1 MALRPA
7 PPGTD
12 AATCDSRPMTTPLPD
27 VMRAIVAPAPGE
39 PELLELREVPRP
51 SPGPGE
57 VLVRVA
63 AAGVNPVDA
72 KTRSGAGASRFL
84 GDDGFPWIPGWDLAG
99 TVVEAGF
106 GVARFGVGDRVF
118 GTVGF
123 PRPAGAYAEYAVA
136 HVSQLSRS
144 PRSLDDVHAAALAMG
159 GLTAWQAL
167 VDAGGLETNQRVL
180 ITAAAGG
187 VGHLAVQ
194 IAADLGAHVIAVASP
209 ENEGFV
215 RGLGAHEVVD
225 RTADGTGDARGEAGG
240 TGRTGWAAGIEPV
253 DLVLDCFGGPARSPA
268 LSTVRSGGTIVT
280 LPTAGDRE
288 PAPEGVADPTV
299 FVAPDG
305 LELQL
310 LTGSVE
316 RGALRPHVSETV
328 PLADAARA
336 HELIAS
342 GGTRGK
348 IVLTID

>member
-1 MALRPA
+1 MSALPE
-7 PPGTD
+7 T
-12 AATCDSRPMTTPLPD
+12 
-27 VMRAIVAPAPGE
+27 MRAIVAPAPGG
-39 PELLELREVPRP
+39 PETLELREVPRP

-57 VLVRVA
+57 VLIRVA

-72 KTRSGAGASRFL
+72 KTRSGAGATRFL
-84 GDDGFPWIPGWDLAG
+84 GDDAFPWIPGWDLAG

-106 GVARFGVGDRVF
+106 GVARFAVGDRVF

-123 PRPAGAYAEYAVA
+123 PHAAGAYAEYAVA

-194 IAADLGAHVIAVASP
+194 IAADLGAVVVAVASP
-209 ENEGFV
+209 DNVDFV
-215 RGLGAHEVVD
+215 RGLGAYEIVD
-225 RTADGTGDARGEAGG
+225 RTRED
-240 TGRTGWAAGIEPV
+240 WAAGIEPV

-268 LSTVRSGGTIVT
+268 LPTVKPGGTIVT

-288 PAPEGVADPTV
+288 AAPDGVSDPTV

-316 RGALRPHVSETV
+316 RGALKPHVSATL

-336 HELIAS
+336 HELIAAS
-342 GGTRGK
+342 GTVGK

>member
-1 MALRPA
+1 M
-7 PPGTD
+7 
-12 AATCDSRPMTTPLPD
+12 SELPD
-27 VMRAIVAPAPGE
+27 VMRAIVAPEPGAPE
-39 PELLELREVPRP
+39 VLELREVPRP

-57 VLVRVA
+57 VLIRVA

-72 KTRSGAGASRFL
+72 KTRSGAGAARFL
-84 GDDGFPWIPGWDLAG
+84 TAEDWPWIPGWDLAG
-99 TVVEAGF
+99 TVAEAGF

-123 PRPAGAYAEYAVA
+123 PHAAGACAEYAVA

-167 VDAGGLETNQRVL
+167 VNAGGLETNQRVL

-209 ENEGFV
+209 DNVDFV
-215 RGLGAHEVVD
+215 RGLGAHEIVD
-225 RTADGTGDARGEAGG
+225 RTRPD
-240 TGRTGWAAGIEPV
+240 WAAGVEPV
-253 DLVLDCFGGPARSPA
+253 DLALDCFGGPAREPA
-268 LSTVRSGGTIVT
+268 ASTVRPGGTLVT
-280 LPTAGDRE
+280 LPTGDRS
-288 PAPEGVADPTV
+288 PAPAGIEDPVV

-316 RGALRPHVSETV
+316 RGALRPHVSETL

-348 IVLTID
+348 IVLTLD

>member
-1 MALRPA
+1 MSE
-7 PPGTD
+7 PPET
-12 AATCDSRPMTTPLPD
+12 
-27 VMRAIVAPAPGE
+27 MRAIVAGAPGGVDV
-39 PELLELREVPRP
+39 LELRRLPVP

-72 KTRSGAGASRFL
+72 KTRAGGGATRFL
-84 GDDGFPWIPGWDLAG
+84 GPDAFPWVPGWDLAG
-99 TVVEAGF
+99 TVVAAGF

-123 PRPAGAYAEYAVA
+123 PRAAGAYAEYAVA

-144 PRSLDDVHAAALAMG
+144 PRSLDDAGAAALAMG

-194 IAADLGAHVIAVASP
+194 MAADLGAHTIALASP
-209 ENEGFV
+209 ENVDFV
-215 RGLGAHEVVD
+215 RGLGAYEVLD
-225 RTADGTGDARGEAGG
+225 RSDPD
-240 TGRTGWAAGIEPV
+240 WAAGVEPV
-253 DLVLDCFGGPARSPA
+253 DLVLDGHGGPARGPA
-268 LSTVRSGGTIVT
+268 LRTLRPGGTIVT
-280 LPTAGDRE
+280 LPTSGDRE
-288 PAPEGVADPTV
+288 PAPEGVLDPTV

-316 RGALRPHVSETV
+316 RGALRPHVSETL
-328 PLADAARA
+328 PLEDAARA
-336 HELIAS
+336 HELIES
-342 GGTRGK
+342 GATRGK
-348 IVLTID
+348 IVLTVG

>member
-1 MALRPA
+1 MS
-7 PPGTD
+7 D
-12 AATCDSRPMTTPLPD
+12 LPD
-27 VMRAIVAPAPGE
+27 VMRAIVAPAPGG
-39 PELLELREVPRP
+39 PETLELRERPVP
-51 SPGPGE
+51 SPGPGQ
-57 VLVRVA
+57 VLIRVA

-72 KTRSGAGASRFL
+72 KTRSGAGAARFL

-99 TVVEAGF
+99 TVVQAGF
-106 GVARFGVGDRVF
+106 GVARFAVGDRVF

-123 PRPAGAYAEYAVA
+123 PHAAGAYAQYAVA

-167 VDAGGLETNQRVL
+167 VDAGGLETNRRVL

-187 VGHLAVQ
+187 VGHLATQ

-209 ENEGFV
+209 DNVDFV
-215 RGLGAHEVVD
+215 RGLGATEIVD
-225 RTADGTGDARGEAGG
+225 RSRAD
-240 TGRTGWAAGIEPV
+240 WAAGIDPV

-268 LSTVRSGGTIVT
+268 LSTLRPGGTIVT

-288 PAPEGVADPTV
+288 SAPEGVADPTV

-316 RGALRPHVSETV
+316 RGALRPHVSRTL
-328 PLADAARA
+328 PLEDAARA
-336 HELIAS
+336 HELIAT

-348 IVLTID
+348 LVLRVD

>member
-1 MALRPA
+1 M
-7 PPGTD
+7 
-12 AATCDSRPMTTPLPD
+12 SELPET
-27 VMRAIVAPAPGE
+27 MRAIVAPALGGPGT
-39 PELLELREVPRP
+39 LELREVPRP

-57 VLVRVA
+57 VLIRVA

-72 KTRSGAGASRFL
+72 KTRSGAGATRFL

-123 PRPAGAYAEYAVA
+123 PHAAGAYAEYATA

-194 IAADLGAHVIAVASP
+194 IASDLGAVVIAVASP
-209 ENEGFV
+209 DNVDLV

-225 RTADGTGDARGEAGG
+225 RSRED
-240 TGRTGWAAGIEPV
+240 WAAGVEPV
-253 DLVLDCFGGPARSPA
+253 DLALDCFGGPARSPA
-268 LSTVRSGGTIVT
+268 MSTVRPGGTIVT
-280 LPTAGDRE
+280 LPTAGVRE

-316 RGALRPHVSETV
+316 RGALRPHVSTTL

-342 GGTRGK
+342 GATVGK
-348 IVLTID
+348 IVLTVD

>member
-1 MALRPA
+1 M
-7 PPGTD
+7 
-12 AATCDSRPMTTPLPD
+12 SELPD
-27 VMRAIVAPAPGE
+27 VMRAIVAAEPGG
-39 PELLELREVPRP
+39 PEVLELREVPRP

-57 VLVRVA
+57 VLIRVA

-72 KTRSGAGASRFL
+72 KTRSGAGATRFL

-123 PRPAGAYAEYAVA
+123 PYAAGAYAEYATA

-180 ITAAAGG
+180 VTAAAGG

-194 IAADLGAHVIAVASP
+194 IAADLGAVVVAVASP
-209 ENEGFV
+209 DNVDFV
-215 RGLGAHEVVD
+215 RTLGASEIVD
-225 RTADGTGDARGEAGG
+225 RTQPD
-240 TGRTGWAAGIEPV
+240 WAAGIEPV
-253 DLVLDCFGGPARSPA
+253 DLALDAFGGPAREPA
-268 LSTVRSGGTIVT
+268 ASTVKPGGTIVT
-280 LPTAGDRE
+280 LPTANRP
-288 PAPEGVADPTV
+288 PAPDGVHDPLV

-316 RGALRPHVSETV
+316 RGALKPHVSETL

-336 HELIAS
+336 HELIAA

>member
-1 MALRPA
+1 MS
-7 PPGTD
+7 D
-12 AATCDSRPMTTPLPD
+12 LPD
-27 VMRAIVAPAPGE
+27 TMRAIVAPAPGG
-39 PELLELREVPRP
+39 PETLEERELPRP
-51 SPGPGE
+51 APGPGE

-72 KTRSGAGASRFL
+72 KTRSGAGAARFL
-84 GDDGFPWIPGWDLAG
+84 ADDDWPWIPGWDLAG
-99 TVVEAGF
+99 TVVEVGF

-123 PRPAGAYAEYAVA
+123 PHAAGAYAEFAVA

-209 ENEGFV
+209 DNVDFV
-215 RGLGAHEVVD
+215 RGLGAYEILD
-225 RTADGTGDARGEAGG
+225 RTRED
-240 TGRTGWAAGIEPV
+240 WAAGVEPV
-253 DLVLDCFGGPARSPA
+253 DLVLDCHGGPTRPPA
-268 LSTVRSGGTIVT
+268 MSTVRPGGTIVT
-280 LPTAGDRE
+280 LPTGGERE
-288 PAPEGVADPTV
+288 AAPDGVRDPTV

-316 RGALRPHVSETV
+316 RGALKPHVSETL
-328 PLADAARA
+328 PLADASRA

-342 GGTRGK
+342 GATQGK
-348 IVLTID
+348 IVLTVD

>member
-1 MALRPA
+1 M
-7 PPGTD
+7 TD
-12 AATCDSRPMTTPLPD
+12 PLPD
-27 VMRAIVAPAPGE
+27 VMRAIVAPAPGD
-39 PELLELREVPRP
+39 PELLELRELPRP

-72 KTRSGAGASRFL
+72 KTRAGAGAARFL
-84 GDDGFPWIPGWDLAG
+84 GDDGFPWVPGWDLAG
-99 TVVEAGF
+99 VVVEAGF
-106 GVARFGVGDRVF
+106 GVARFAVGDRVF

-167 VDAGGLETNQRVL
+167 VDAGGLQTNQRVL

-194 IAADLGAHVIAVASP
+194 IAADLGAHVTAVASP
-209 ENEGFV
+209 DNDDFV

-225 RTADGTGDARGEAGG
+225 RTRED
-240 TGRTGWAAGIEPV
+240 WAAGIAPV
-253 DLVLDCFGGPARSPA
+253 DLALDGFGGPARSPA
-268 LSTVRSGGTIVT
+268 LSTVRPGGTIVT
-280 LPTAGDRE
+280 LPTGGDRE
-288 PAPEGVADPTV
+288 AAPEGVADPTV

-316 RGALRPHVSETV
+316 RGALRPHVSETL

-348 IVLTID
+348 LVLTIA

>member
-1 MALRPA
+1 MPE
-7 PPGTD
+7 
-12 AATCDSRPMTTPLPD
+12 LPET
-27 VMRAIVAPAPGE
+27 MRAIVAPSPGG
-39 PELLELREVPRP
+39 PETLELREVPRP

-57 VLVRVA
+57 VLIRVA

-72 KTRSGAGASRFL
+72 KTRSGGGASRFL

-106 GVARFGVGDRVF
+106 GVARFGVDDRVF

-123 PRPAGAYAEYAVA
+123 PHAAGAYAEYAVA

-194 IAADLGAHVIAVASP
+194 IAADLGAHVIAVASRD
-209 ENEGFV
+209 NVDFV
-215 RGLGAHEVVD
+215 RGLGAYEILD
-225 RTADGTGDARGEAGG
+225 RTRPD
-240 TGRTGWAAGIEPV
+240 WAADVEPV

-268 LSTVRSGGTIVT
+268 LSTVRAGGTIVT

-288 PAPEGVADPTV
+288 AAPEGVHDPTV

-316 RGALRPHVSETV
+316 RGALKPHVSETL

-348 IVLTID
+348 IVLTIG

>member
-1 MALRPA
+1 MP
-7 PPGTD
+7 D
-12 AATCDSRPMTTPLPD
+12 LPD
-27 VMRAIVAPAPGE
+27 TMRAIVAVAPGD
-39 PELLELREVPRP
+39 PDVLELRDVPRP
-51 SPGPGE
+51 SPGPGQ
-57 VLVRVA
+57 VLIRVA

-72 KTRSGAGASRFL
+72 KTRSGAGSARFV
-84 GDDGFPWIPGWDLAG
+84 GDDGWPWIPGWDLAG

-106 GVARFGVGDRVF
+106 GVARFAEGDRVF
-118 GTVGF
+118 GTVAF
-123 PRPAGAYAEYAVA
+123 PYPAGAYAEYAVA
-136 HVSQLSRS
+136 HVSQISRS
-144 PRSLDDVHAAALAMG
+144 PRSLDDVHTAALAMG

-209 ENEGFV
+209 DNVDFV
-215 RGLGAHEVVD
+215 RGLGAYEIVD
-225 RTADGTGDARGEAGG
+225 RTQPD
-240 TGRTGWAAGIEPV
+240 WAAGIAPV
-253 DLVLDCFGGPARSPA
+253 DLVLDAFGGPAREPA
-268 LSTVRSGGTIVT
+268 VSTLRPGGTIVT
-280 LPTAGDRE
+280 LPAANRPVT
-288 PAPEGVADPTV
+288 PEGVNDPFV

-316 RGALRPHVSETV
+316 RGALKPHVSETL

-336 HELIAS
+336 HELVAS